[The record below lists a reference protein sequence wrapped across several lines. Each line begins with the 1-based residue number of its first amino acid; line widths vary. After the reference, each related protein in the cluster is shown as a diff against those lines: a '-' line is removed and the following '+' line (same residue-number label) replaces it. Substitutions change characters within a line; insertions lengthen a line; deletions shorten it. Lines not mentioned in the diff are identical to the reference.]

1 MMNDYSSIFAVM
13 GAFIFIAIIIGI
25 ILYVFMAL
33 GMQSMATKLKIEN
46 PWLAW
51 IPIVNI
57 YLIGRIAGDQ
67 VTIFNKTIQK
77 LGLVLL
83 IGCICAGVISAIPII
98 GFIACIAYAIIYFV
112 ALYKI
117 YRIFAE
123 NNAVLFCIL
132 SIVLSVTAPFCVY
145 FASKNEPNLT
155 IFNEGKISGFSEA
168 PATAQSVIPEPTP
181 EPTPDPTPEPT
192 PEPVSPAIPSDE
204 KIEE

>member
-13 GAFIFIAIIIGI
+13 GAFISIAIILGI
-25 ILYVFMAL
+25 ILYVFMAI

-51 IPIVNI
+51 IPIANI
-57 YLIGRIAGDQ
+57 YLVGRVAGDQ

-77 LGLVLL
+77 LGSVLL
-83 IGCICAGVISAIPII
+83 IGCICACVISAIPII
-98 GFIACIAYAIIYFV
+98 GFIASIAFAIIYFV

-132 SIVLSVTAPFCVY
+132 SIVLSVTAPFLIY

-155 IFNEGKISGFSEA
+155 IFNEGKASEFSEA
-168 PATAQSVIPEPTP
+168 PTTAQSVIPEPTP
-181 EPTPDPTPEPT
+181 D
-192 PEPVSPAIPSDE
+192 PVSSATPSDE
-204 KIEE
+204 QTEEEKLDSVQ